1 MRFEIKKN
9 FLSRR
14 AFLLYLIAGLP
25 LVLLSLFVVFE
36 PPGNEQGSFSELG
49 NEYAAIYGGLILRTL
64 IFFGCAWVFMNLF
77 RGEVI
82 DRSLHYYFLAPV
94 RREVLVVGK
103 YLSGL
108 IATIALFS
116 ITTVGSMF
124 IYYFCLSPSESAR
137 FFFDGAGS
145 VKCWLTLES
154 LASRAW
160 DTAQSFCCSDCFSF
174 SSPSNRYKN
183 SRSDA
188 LRDGSGLNFLLP
200 HESAAGRKIS
210 VLGSLTLHPWVAHVP
225 VPISKVRSHGYCS
238 RRNKTKKKNRKKKKK
253 QNNKKQKKKNRR
265 RRVDFRPMP
274 SLLFY
279 IYRASA
285 FSISRGASG
294 NTPQEIV
301 PQWRFSYGRRLNP
314 KAMSYEM
321 NSPQARKYPLIND

>member
-1 MRFEIKKN
+1 MNQPNVSRARATSWSLWTRQTLAVMRLEIKKN

-64 IFFGCAWVFMNLF
+64 VFFGCAWVFMNLF

-94 RREVLVVGK
+94 RREILVVGK

-137 FFFDGAGS
+137 FFFDGAGFGQMLAYLR
-145 VKCWLTLES
+145 VTCLACLGYGAVFLLLGLFFRNPIIPGLMLYCWE
-154 LASRAW
+154 W
-160 DTAQSFCCSDCFSF
+160 
-174 SSPSNRYKN
+174 
-183 SRSDA
+183 
-188 LRDGSGLNFLLP
+188 LNFLLP
-200 HESAAGRKIS
+200 PLLKKIS
-210 VLGSLTLHPWVAHVP
+210 VIHYLTSLVP
-225 VPISKVRSHGYCS
+225 VPMSEGPFAVLVEPTPAWISVL
-238 RRNKTKKKNRKKKKK
+238 
-253 QNNKKQKKKNRR
+253 
-265 RRVDFRPMP
+265 
-274 SLLFY
+274 SLLLFTGVVLFLASLY
-279 IYRASA
+279 IRRME
-285 FSISRGASG
+285 ISYAG
-294 NTPQEIV
+294 
-301 PQWRFSYGRRLNP
+301 
-314 KAMSYEM
+314 
-321 NSPQARKYPLIND
+321 D